1 MKELEILICR
11 STNVF
16 RTIWKIS
23 NNDVERILLDFRE
36 KTKLDSFDLLTLK
49 KFILETYEVQNMINV
64 FDCEIQA
71 EETGS
76 FKKINPIQIVWF
88 VDFNITG

>member
-23 NNDVERILLDFRE
+23 DNDADRILLNFRE
-36 KTKLDSFDLLTLK
+36 KTKLDSFSLLTLK
-49 KFILETYEVQNMINV
+49 KFILETYEVQSMIDV
-64 FDCEIQA
+64 FNCEIKV
-71 EETGS
+71 EETGN
-76 FKKINPIQIVWF
+76 FKSINPVQVVWF
-88 VDFNITG
+88 VDFNVIG

>member
-23 NNDVERILLDFRE
+23 DNDADRILLNFRE
-36 KTKLDSFDLLTLK
+36 KTNLDSFNLLTLK
-49 KFILETYEVQNMINV
+49 KFILETYEVQSMIDV
-64 FDCEIQA
+64 FNCEIQV
-71 EETGS
+71 EETGN
-76 FKKINPIQIVWF
+76 FKSINPVQVVWF
-88 VDFNITG
+88 VDFNVIG